1 MSGDKPMERADFEQ
15 WKPKEVARLLALV
28 ETERRYYQEIV
39 ANVPVSLLIVG
50 PDQKVLSANR
60 HFRITAGKKNDD
72 IHGKPLEEVFPVE
85 GALDLSRHVISTGLA
100 SPRTESEWRV
110 GTGDH
115 VEDKKVLISGLPLRS
130 WEEDSESEALL
141 VIQDLIEPAV
151 QAPVLTEAQS
161 RALKLSND
169 VNAMLWEAD
178 LTQGKILHVNQA
190 AQNLFG
196 YSESD
201 WLSKPDLWME
211 RIDAEDQDRVRRF
224 YEEIS
229 QLEGTNFTVEFRGL
243 RADKSPFYAR
253 ETVRVDRENG
263 RAVRMVG
270 ITTDITERR
279 EMEEQSAAS
288 QKAEALHR
296 LTAKLAHDLNNLL
309 MIVAGYGEELKNSL
323 PVSNPLHQDMKEI
336 LNATERLYS
345 LTTQLQSYTRRP
357 VVTAKNMSIPAVV
370 EQLRPQLERAVGSRV
385 RIDTHFPGQL
395 EKARIDSEQLGAALQ
410 SLAHHAY
417 LELGGEGIVKIS
429 ADNVRIAESTGT
441 DSGLSVG
448 DYVKLSVYHNGT
460 GMNRDSRQR
469 ILEPW
474 LYSEDSIREIKMGL
488 SAAYHIVRASG
499 GDLTVDA
506 APGKGTI
513 FHLYLPMISRAD
525 REAERAAAAMAAQTP
540 VTVIPPPPVEAP
552 ADVAT
557 SLETILVVEDEGGI
571 RALVRKILKRQG
583 YQVLEASHGEEAL
596 QVMREHQGHIDLL
609 LTDVMMPGMNGV
621 DLSHKALAEKPHL
634 RVLFVSGYTDESLLE
649 AGQFPA
655 GTAFLQKPFTLGSLL
670 GKVREVLDTNA
681 AKQAAS

>member
-72 IHGKPLEEVFPVE
+72 IHGKPLAEVFPVE
-85 GALDLSRHVISTGLA
+85 GAVDLSRRVISTGLA
-100 SPRTESEWRV
+100 SPRTESEWRI
-110 GTGDH
+110 GAGDQ
-115 VEDKKVLISGLPLRS
+115 VENKKVLISGLPLRS

-141 VIQDLIEPAV
+141 VIQDLVEPTV
-151 QAPVLTEAQS
+151 QAPVLTETQS
-161 RALKLSND
+161 RALKLSD
-169 VNAMLWEAD
+169 EVNAMLWEAD
-178 LTQGKILHVNQA
+178 LTQGKILHVNRA
-190 AQNLFG
+190 AENLFG
-196 YSESD
+196 YSEND
-201 WLSKPDLWME
+201 WLTRPDLWME
-211 RIDAEDQDRVRRF
+211 RIDAQDQDRVRRF

-229 QLEGTNFTVEFRGL
+229 QMDGTNFTVEFRGL
-243 RADKSPFYAR
+243 RADKTPFYAR

-263 RAVRMVG
+263 RAIRMVG

-345 LTTQLQSYTRRP
+345 LTTQLQTYTRRP
-357 VVTAKNMSIPAVV
+357 VVMTKSTSIPAMV
-370 EQLRPQLERAVGSRV
+370 EQIRPQLERAVGSRV
-385 RIDTHFPGQL
+385 RIETSFPAQL
-395 EKARIDSEQLGAALQ
+395 EKAKVDSEHLGTALHA
-410 SLAHHAY
+410 LAHHAY
-417 LELGGEGIVKIS
+417 LELGGEGVVRLT
-429 ADNVRIAESTGT
+429 AENVRVAESTGT
-441 DSGLSVG
+441 DTGLSMG
-448 DYVKLSVYHNGT
+448 DYVKLSLYHTGS

-474 LYSEDSIREIKMGL
+474 LYSEDSIREVKMGL
-488 SAAYHIVRASG
+488 SAAYNIVRALS

-506 APGKGTI
+506 ASGKGTI
-513 FHLYLPMISRAD
+513 FHLYLPTISRAD
-525 REAERAAAAMAAQTP
+525 REAERAAAARALAAP
-540 VTVIPPPPVEAP
+540 AALAPPAPVEAP

-557 SLETILVVEDEGGI
+557 FLETILVVEDEGGI

-583 YQVLEASHGEEAL
+583 YQVLEASQGEEAL
-596 QVMREHQGHIDLL
+596 QVIRDYQGQIDLL

-670 GKVREVLDTNA
+670 GKVREVLDTSA
-681 AKQAAS
+681 AKSAAS